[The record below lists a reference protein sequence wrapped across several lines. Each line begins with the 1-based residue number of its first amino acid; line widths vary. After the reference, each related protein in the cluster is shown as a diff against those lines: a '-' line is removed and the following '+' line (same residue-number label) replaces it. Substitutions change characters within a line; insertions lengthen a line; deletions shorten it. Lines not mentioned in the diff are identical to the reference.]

1 MPRDTIKKTV
11 AKTTINSNTDKVS
24 STKYY
29 IRQVGQQRSQV
40 VFVQVQKTKQNKI
53 TKHINTS
60 DRQREAVSVQFSNY
74 ESTV

>member
-11 AKTTINSNTDKVS
+11 AKTTIN
-24 STKYY
+24 YY

>member
-1 MPRDTIKKTV
+1 M
-11 AKTTINSNTDKVS
+11 S

-29 IRQVGQQRSQV
+29 IRQVGQHSQV
-40 VFVQVQKTKQNKI
+40 VCVQIQKTKQNKNKI

-74 ESTV
+74 ESIV